1 MARWRGVGRESPPW
15 VCLKPSNKLI
25 WSLCATVDSRV
36 ELLLVYNSACPQGL
50 FAADLSMA
58 PPLRS
63 QQAWRLNQLQSIQS
77 KSANWSSYQLHS
89 AIREMSLE
97 NWKSSYSEASSN
109 FLSFCFFSFSL
120 SMSLW
125 WLVVCSREHLCNLW
139 ESVHLE
145 ECIWF
150 VVKKLPFAKF

>member
-1 MARWRGVGRESPPW
+1 MSPHFPSLASWLQPFLLPGTLYWTKANRLNRGAGHIWLLFFILTLRPEKMARWRGVGRESPPR

-77 KSANWSSYQLHS
+77 KSANWSSYQLRGHS
-89 AIREMSLE
+89 AIQEMSLE
-97 NWKSSYSEASSN
+97 NWKSSYSEAS
-109 FLSFCFFSFSL
+109 
-120 SMSLW
+120 
-125 WLVVCSREHLCNLW
+125 
-139 ESVHLE
+139 
-145 ECIWF
+145 
-150 VVKKLPFAKF
+150 